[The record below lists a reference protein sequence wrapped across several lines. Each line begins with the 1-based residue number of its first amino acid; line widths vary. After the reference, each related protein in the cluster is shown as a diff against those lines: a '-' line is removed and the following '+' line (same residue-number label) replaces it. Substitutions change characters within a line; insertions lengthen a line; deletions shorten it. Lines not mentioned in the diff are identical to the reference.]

1 MGSQSTAAIMVTP
14 ACLLVIGLF
23 QLAQAQSQCPEPYG
37 IQTYPHEGYCDQF
50 YKCTNGTLTEETC
63 ENGLV
68 YDGHGDINNYCNYNW
83 AVNCEKRV
91 YDDTPISSPGCL
103 YQYGIYPVGEGCQ
116 TTFFK
121 CAKGVAFETP
131 CPRGLSYS
139 ASIHVCDYPANVEY
153 CESEGVVGFKCP
165 LNSELPA
172 NAVARRFLPFP
183 RFPDP
188 SDEAGYIVCVNNEP
202 RIQHCGDG
210 AVFDP
215 QTLSCLYYEEQDLAP
230 IPLRAARPQA
240 PIPFA
245 GRPQRISPF
254 GHGK

>member
-1 MGSQSTAAIMVTP
+1 MGRQSKAAIMVTP

-103 YQYGIYPVGEGCQ
+103 YQYGTYPVGEGCQ

-131 CPRGLSYS
+131 CPRGLSYY
-139 ASIHVCDYPANVEY
+139 ASIHVCDY
-153 CESEGVVGFKCP
+153 
-165 LNSELPA
+165 PA

>member
-1 MGSQSTAAIMVTP
+1 MGSVSSVGIMNTLATILAV
-14 ACLLVIGLF
+14 GLF
-23 QLAQAQSQCPEPYG
+23 QMTQAQSGCPEPYG
-37 IQTYPHEGYCDQF
+37 IQTYPHEGYCDKF

-68 YDGHGDINNYCNYNW
+68 YDGVGDINNFC
-83 AVNCEKRV
+83 
-91 YDDTPISSPGCL
+91 
-103 YQYGIYPVGEGCQ
+103 
-116 TTFFK
+116 K
-121 CAKGVAFETP
+121 CAKGVAYETP
-131 CPRGLSYS
+131 CFRGLAYS
-139 ASIHVCDYPANVEY
+139 ATKHVCDYPANVEY

-165 LNSELPA
+165 LNNELPP

-215 QTLSCLYYEEQDLAP
+215 QTLTCLYFDDADLAP
-230 IPLRAARPQA
+230 APVPVAVPLGVRPL
-240 PIPFA
+240 
-245 GRPQRISPF
+245 PQRVSPF
-254 GHGK
+254 GFGK